1 MVPFLVK
8 AAWAKRL
15 IRELLLVFFLFS
27 SLFFFSL
34 LFCFFQEVKS
44 AYVFHEYCVFQHAV
58 AFPADVKKKK
68 RSCISSF
75 ADNCNSNTNNK
86 KRRKKNSTLSGGI
99 ANCSLFFFF
108 GLLFLSTCASPL
120 CICGGKRCRHTHTCA
135 CITKWLLRQT
145 HTYTYIHVFS
155 VSVIMSNTAI
165 YVSSPKNFGY
175 SPFPFPFSPSYCN
188 MPLFFF
194 VFRCISAVPKHA
206 ALSLLTH

>member
-68 RSCISSF
+68 KRSCISSF

-86 KRRKKNSTLSGGI
+86 KRRKKKTVLYLGG
-99 ANCSLFFFF
+99 
-108 GLLFLSTCASPL
+108 
-120 CICGGKRCRHTHTCA
+120 
-135 CITKWLLRQT
+135 
-145 HTYTYIHVFS
+145 
-155 VSVIMSNTAI
+155 
-165 YVSSPKNFGY
+165 
-175 SPFPFPFSPSYCN
+175 
-188 MPLFFF
+188 
-194 VFRCISAVPKHA
+194 
-206 ALSLLTH
+206 